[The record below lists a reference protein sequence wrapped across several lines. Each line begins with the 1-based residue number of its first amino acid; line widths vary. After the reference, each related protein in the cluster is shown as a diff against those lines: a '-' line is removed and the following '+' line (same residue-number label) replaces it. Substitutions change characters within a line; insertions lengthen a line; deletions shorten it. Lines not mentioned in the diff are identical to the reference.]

1 MADTGCILS
10 AEKVGKTF
18 KGFRALH
25 DVNLGVR
32 KGSIHGLIGPNGAGK
47 TTLLNVLTSTLA
59 PTTGRVRFG
68 DLDITGRTPSQVAQM
83 GLVRSFQIC
92 AVFPHMT
99 VLQNVR
105 LAIHRREGDTY
116 AFWAPASR
124 LRALD
129 ERAMTLL
136 GSVGLQD
143 MASRNA
149 AELSYGRKR
158 ALEFATTLA
167 AEPQVLL
174 LDEPMAGLGI
184 EEIPRLVTLIRE
196 FSRARTIVL
205 VEHHLPA
212 VAELCDR
219 VTVLNRGEVLAE
231 GPYAE
236 VAALDSVRAAYLGKG
251 RQSTAEAA
259 AA

>member
-1 MADTGCILS
+1 MPEA
-10 AEKVGKTF
+10 AEFVLDAEHVGKTF

-25 DVNLGVR
+25 DVNLRVR

-47 TTLLNVLTSTLA
+47 TTLLNLLTSTLI
-59 PTTGRVRFG
+59 PTTGRVKLAG
-68 DLDITGRTPSQVAQM
+68 VDIAGRTPSQVAQM

-105 LAIHRREGDTY
+105 LAIHRKEGGTF

-124 LRALD
+124 LRRLD
-129 ERAMTLL
+129 ERAMSLL
-136 GSVGLQD
+136 KSVGLGD
-143 MASRNA
+143 MATRKA

-167 AEPQVLL
+167 TEPNVLL

-184 EEIPRLVTLIRE
+184 EEIPRLVALIRE
-196 FSRARTIVL
+196 FSPGRTIVL

-212 VAELCDR
+212 VAELCDS
-219 VTVLNRGEVLAE
+219 VTVLNRGEVLA
-231 GPYAE
+231 GGSYQE
-236 VAALDSVRAAYLGKG
+236 VAALDSVLAAYLGKG
-251 RQSTAEAA
+251 RQPASGAA
-259 AA
+259 G

>member
-68 DLDITGRTPSQVAQM
+68 DFDITGCTPSQVAQM

-99 VLQNVR
+99 ALQNVR

-124 LRALD
+124 LRRLD

-136 GSVGLQD
+136 ESVGLQD
-143 MASRNA
+143 MASCNA
-149 AELSYGRKR
+149 AQLSYGRKR

-174 LDEPMAGLGI
+174 LDEPMAGLGM

-205 VEHHLPA
+205 VEHHLPV
-212 VAELCDR
+212 VAELCDW

-231 GPYAE
+231 GAYAE

-251 RQSTAEAA
+251 RQTAAEAA
-259 AA
+259 A

>member
-1 MADTGCILS
+1 MADSGCILA
-10 AEKVGKTF
+10 AEKVGRTF

-25 DVNLGVR
+25 DVDLRVR
-32 KGSIHGLIGPNGAGK
+32 EGSIHGLIGPNGAGK

-59 PTTGRVRFG
+59 PTTGRVRLR
-68 DLDITGRTPSQVAQM
+68 DVDITGRTPSQVAQM

-105 LAIHRREGDTY
+105 LAIQRREGGAY

-124 LRALD
+124 LRRLD
-129 ERAMTLL
+129 DRAMALL
-136 GSVGLQD
+136 ESVGLQD

-167 AEPQVLL
+167 AEPHVLL

-184 EEIPRLVTLIRE
+184 EEIPRLVALIRE
-196 FSRARTIVL
+196 FARGRTIVL

-212 VAELCDR
+212 VEELCDS

-236 VAALDSVRAAYLGKG
+236 VAQLDSVRAAYLGKG
-251 RQSTAEAA
+251 RQPAA
-259 AA
+259 ASAA

>member
-1 MADTGCILS
+1 MPEETEFILD
-10 AEKVGKTF
+10 AERVGKTF

-25 DVNLGVR
+25 DVNLRVR
-32 KGSIHGLIGPNGAGK
+32 NGSIHGLIGPNGAGK
-47 TTLLNVLTSTLA
+47 TTLLNLLTSTLT
-59 PTTGRVRFG
+59 PTTGRVKLG
-68 DLDITGRTPSQVAQM
+68 DVDITGRTPSQVAQM

-92 AVFPHMT
+92 AVFPYMT

-105 LAIHRREGDTY
+105 LAIHRREGGTY

-124 LRALD
+124 LRRLD
-129 ERAMTLL
+129 ERAMALL
-136 GSVGLQD
+136 DSVGLAG
-143 MASRNA
+143 MATRKA

-167 AEPQVLL
+167 AEPSVLL

-184 EEIPRLVTLIRE
+184 EEIPRLVTLIRA
-196 FSRARTIVL
+196 FSRDRTIVL

-212 VAELCDR
+212 VAELCDS

-231 GPYAE
+231 GSYEE

-251 RQSTAEAA
+251 RQPASGAA
-259 AA
+259 V

>member
-1 MADTGCILS
+1 MEDTRCILS
-10 AEKVGKTF
+10 AENVAKTF

-68 DLDITGRTPSQVAQM
+68 GVDITGRTPSQVAQM

-124 LRALD
+124 LRAFD

-136 GSVGLQD
+136 ETVGLQD

-167 AEPQVLL
+167 ADPQVLL

-184 EEIPRLVTLIRE
+184 EEIPRLVNLIRE
-196 FSRARTIVL
+196 FARGRTIVL
-205 VEHHLPA
+205 VEHHLPV
-212 VAELCDR
+212 VAELCDQ

-251 RQSTAEAA
+251 RQVTAEAA
-259 AA
+259 A

>member
-25 DVNLGVR
+25 DVDLRVR
-32 KGSIHGLIGPNGAGK
+32 EGSIHGLIGPNGAGK
-47 TTLLNVLTSTLA
+47 TTLLNVLTSTLV
-59 PTTGRVRFG
+59 PSTGQVRLRG
-68 DLDITGRTPSQVAQM
+68 LDITGRTPSQVAQL

-105 LAIHRREGDTY
+105 LAIHRQKGGTY

-124 LRALD
+124 LGALD

-136 GSVGLQD
+136 ESVGLQD

-167 AEPQVLL
+167 AEPHVLL

-184 EEIPRLVTLIRE
+184 EEIPRLATLIRE
-196 FSRARTIVL
+196 FSRDRTIVL

-212 VAELCDR
+212 VAELCDW

-231 GPYAE
+231 GRYEE

-251 RQSTAEAA
+251 RQTTSPSAS
-259 AA
+259 